1 MTALSARKAAPS
13 DQVILAEQSVLG
25 GLLLDSTCFNRVSD
39 TITADDFSRREH
51 HLIFNAVSALCRE
64 NKPADVITVSEWL
77 ERRGESEAAGG
88 LAYVGSLANNTPGTA
103 NIVAYSEIVHKHAAK
118 RKRLADIEKAR
129 AALLAGNDE
138 AAERILRVAPVT
150 KTVEKPVTS
159 EWPAPLDGAAFHGIA
174 GDIVLAIEPHTEADP
189 AAILLQFLVAAGSL
203 IGRGPHVRVEGDEH
217 HGNLFVLNIGDT
229 SKGRKGTSW
238 GRVQSVFEQV
248 LDSWASERVLSGLS
262 SGEGLIWQVRDA
274 IYVREDGKETLSDP
288 GVSDKRLL
296 VLESEFASTLRV
308 MERDGNT
315 LSALVRQAWDKGN
328 LRTLTKNSAAVAT
341 GAHISLNGHI
351 TADELRRY
359 LTRTEAGNGFANRF
373 LFCCV
378 KRSKC
383 LPDGGGDVDL
393 APYARRLALMAN
405 KVRTFGRVT
414 FDDVARATWHQ
425 VYPDLSE
432 GRPGLLGAVTSRA
445 EAQTLRLALIY
456 ALLDSSDQ
464 IRAEHLRAALAVW
477 EYCEA
482 SARFV
487 FGTAVGDPVAD
498 DLLRAIRSSGA
509 NGMTR
514 TGMRDLFKRNRSG
527 AEIGAALE
535 LLGRLGHISA
545 RQVSDT
551 GGRPAEV
558 WVGR

>member
-1 MTALSARKAAPS
+1 
-13 DQVILAEQSVLG
+13 
-25 GLLLDSTCFNRVSD
+25 
-39 TITADDFSRREH
+39 
-51 HLIFNAVSALCRE
+51 
-64 NKPADVITVSEWL
+64 
-77 ERRGESEAAGG
+77 
-88 LAYVGSLANNTPGTA
+88 
-103 NIVAYSEIVHKHAAK
+103 
-118 RKRLADIEKAR
+118 
-129 AALLAGNDE
+129 
-138 AAERILRVAPVT
+138 
-150 KTVEKPVTS
+150 
-159 EWPAPLDGAAFHGIA
+159 
-174 GDIVLAIEPHTEADP
+174 
-189 AAILLQFLVAAGSL
+189 VAAGSI

-308 MERDGNT
+308 LERDGNT

-393 APYARRLALMAN
+393 APYARRLALIAN
-405 KVRTFGRVT
+405 KARTFGKVT
-414 FDDVARATWHQ
+414 FDDVARAIWHK

-445 EAQTLRLALIY
+445 EAQTLRLALVY
-456 ALLDSSDQ
+456 ALLDESPHIGAD
-464 IRAEHLRAALAVW
+464 HLRAALAVW
-477 EYCEA
+477 EYCEQ
-482 SARFV
+482 SARYV
-487 FGTAVGDPVAD
+487 FGSSVGDPVAD

>member
-1 MTALSARKAAPS
+1 MNAPRSVKIVVPPDPDADPDTAS
-13 DQVILAEQSVLG
+13 DLDFFGGSVELTGHDAEQVKQI
-25 GLLLDSTCFNRVSD
+25 
-39 TITADDFSRREH
+39 IT
-51 HLIFNAVSALCRE
+51 
-64 NKPADVITVSEWL
+64 
-77 ERRGESEAAGG
+77 
-88 LAYVGSLANNTPGTA
+88 GSHEVP
-103 NIVAYSEIVHKHAAK
+103 H
-118 RKRLADIEKAR
+118 
-129 AALLAGNDE
+129 
-138 AAERILRVAPVT
+138 
-150 KTVEKPVTS
+150 
-159 EWPAPLDGAAFHGIA
+159 WPAPLDKAAFHGIA
-174 GDIVLAIEPHTEADP
+174 GEITRAIEPHTEADP
-189 AAILLQFLVAAGSL
+189 AAILLQLLVAAGSI
-203 IGRGPHVRVEGDEH
+203 IGRGPHFRVEGDEH
-217 HGNLFVLNIGDT
+217 HGNLFMVNIGDT

-238 GRVQSVFEQV
+238 GRVLRLFEHIV
-248 LDSWASERVLSGLS
+248 DPWAAERVLSGLS
-262 SGEGLIWQVRDA
+262 SGEGLIWAVRDA
-274 IYVREDGKETLSDP
+274 IYDSKETVVDS
-288 GVSDKRLL
+288 GISDKRLL
-296 VLESEFASTLRV
+296 IIESEFASTLRV
-308 MERDGNT
+308 LERDGNT
-315 LSALVRQAWDKGN
+315 LSAVVRQAWDKGN

-341 GAHISLNGHI
+341 GAHISIIGHI

-393 APYARRLALMAN
+393 APYAQRLAIIAN
-405 KVRTFGRVT
+405 KARTFGRVT
-414 FDDVARATWHQ
+414 FDDVARAAWHQ

-482 SARFV
+482 SARYV
-487 FGTAVGDPVAD
+487 FGDSVGDPVAD

-514 TGMRDLFKRNRSG
+514 TEMRDLFRRNRSG

-535 LLGRLGHISA
+535 LLSRLGHIHNH
-545 RQVSDT
+545 QVDDT

-558 WVGR
+558 WVCR